1 MADLTFYSSIRQG
14 AALAITRTDVPPG
27 PTDTAIP
34 RVQLPVNLS
43 YAAETALQGTAAS
56 TTLSLLGPGDI
67 VGLDTR
73 TIVRT
78 FPPPNDNEA
87 EAGFLVYV
95 DFDQVDLPWRYT
107 PATNVGTISPTPGQ
121 SNDQLRPWLTL
132 VVLAEG
138 ADFNPTTDFRPAQ
151 GDEKLPQLTVA
162 LQFLPKF
169 DQLWPWAHVQAQQL
183 VSDAALPGAIG
194 GPPGALVARLL
205 SPRRLELN
213 TAYTAFLVPTFQA
226 GVLAGQGKNTAT
238 TTDGLA
244 SAWQDGGPDPVQLP
258 VYYSWRFQTGSV
270 SSFQQAI
277 SELSP
282 LAQLPST
289 VGLRDM
295 DVSSPGLID
304 ASATGGSTPMSMGGA
319 LQTPE
324 QAVPGD
330 PQLNTDWVNALGALV
345 DPAQQTTPVVVPPLY
360 GHWYAVQDHLD
371 YPKRVGA
378 ATNPPWFSLLNQDP
392 RYRVAAGLG
401 VEIVQRDQQALL
413 AAAQEQESFLLNTVN
428 RRRRVL
434 QAGREIFTSLMNR
447 HIVGTATTRANE
459 AILLVTA
466 FLHGKIL
473 SCTGVGPTIV
483 PILTGSPFGG
493 RLIPFRRPFRF
504 GPFGPIIDTI
514 NSGGYL
520 PTVTNPPPN
529 TSTPDTT
536 VGPGGV
542 PGGLPDPGIATIIN
556 TMSSDQRLYWG
567 VVIFWVARKL
577 LSTQGGKYWWLL
589 RRLLRLGL
597 DLIQLASTQ
606 GATDLA
612 VLQKLRDGTLLGQDI
627 LGMPQANNFLS
638 ATQNPEPV
646 LSDPNTWP
654 QTPRTPA
661 NGNDNPAAA
670 AFRAAAAVLFD
681 FVNGAPKT
689 GRKIPALDI
698 PGTVT
703 CILNALAPAVTFT
716 AYEKFIHKQ
725 ITTRTIAWKG
735 ADPLEPI
742 LMPPVLAFPMWQ
754 RLSSISA
761 DWILPNVGDVPRNT
775 VSLLETNQKF
785 IESFM
790 VGLNHQVNRELLW
803 NGYPTDQRGTIFQQ
817 FWDSSGWTDGDE
829 SGNGLTDADF
839 LDIAEVRG
847 WGATSVLGSHT
858 KRAKPAQLVLLVR
871 GDVIKRYPNVIVY
884 AAQVSSDPTK
894 PLDDSKQ
901 RYPVFQA
908 ILTGDVAYYGF
919 DLTLDEARGANGNP
933 GYYFVLQEHPSE
945 PKFVDPIPPPTILPN
960 NLLPGDYAGLNS
972 NTAPVTA
979 AVLAAAAFDLPIR
992 AAILGSELL
1001 PPSSP

>member
-1 MADLTFYSSIRQG
+1 MA
-14 AALAITRTDVPPG
+14 
-27 PTDTAIP
+27 
-34 RVQLPVNLS
+34 
-43 YAAETALQGTAAS
+43 
-56 TTLSLLGPGDI
+56 
-67 VGLDTR
+67 
-73 TIVRT
+73 
-78 FPPPNDNEA
+78 
-87 EAGFLVYV
+87 
-95 DFDQVDLPWRYT
+95 
-107 PATNVGTISPTPGQ
+107 
-121 SNDQLRPWLTL
+121 
-132 VVLAEG
+132 
-138 ADFNPTTDFRPAQ
+138 
-151 GDEKLPQLTVA
+151 
-162 LQFLPKF
+162 
-169 DQLWPWAHVQAQQL
+169 
-183 VSDAALPGAIG
+183 
-194 GPPGALVARLL
+194 
-205 SPRRLELN
+205 
-213 TAYTAFLVPTFQA
+213 
-226 GVLAGQGKNTAT
+226 
-238 TTDGLA
+238 
-244 SAWQDGGPDPVQLP
+244 PDP
-258 VYYSWRFQTGSV
+258 
-270 SSFQQAI
+270 A
-277 SELSP
+277 
-282 LAQLPST
+282 
-289 VGLRDM
+289 
-295 DVSSPGLID
+295 
-304 ASATGGSTPMSMGGA
+304 
-319 LQTPE
+319 
-324 QAVPGD
+324 
-330 PQLNTDWVNALGALV
+330 LNTDWVNDLGKLV

-360 GHWYAVQDHLD
+360 GSWYAVQDHLD
-371 YPKRVGA
+371 YPSRVGA

-401 VEIVQRDQQALL
+401 VEVVQRDQQALL

-428 RRRRVL
+428 RRRKVL
-434 QAGREIFTSLMNR
+434 QAGREIFTSLLSR
-447 HIVGTATTRANE
+447 HLVGTATTRPNE
-459 AILLVTA
+459 EILIVTA

-483 PILTGSPFGG
+483 PIVTGSPFGG
-493 RLIPFRRPFRF
+493 RMIPFRRPFRF

-542 PGGLPDPGIATIIN
+542 PGGLPDPGITTIIN

-567 VVIFWVARKL
+567 VVVFWVARKL

-597 DLIQLASTQ
+597 DLIELASTQ

-612 VLQKLRDGTLLGQDI
+612 VLQKLRDGTLLGKDI
-627 LGMPQANNFLS
+627 LAMPQANNFAS
-638 ATQNPEPV
+638 ATQSPGGKDLV
-646 LSDPNTWP
+646 LSDPTTWP

-661 NGNDNPAAA
+661 TGNDSPDAV
-670 AFRAAAAVLFD
+670 AFRSAAAVLFD
-681 FVNGAPKT
+681 FVNGPPLS

-698 PGTVT
+698 PGTVN

-742 LMPPVLAFPMWQ
+742 LMPPVLSFPMWQ
-754 RLSSISA
+754 RLSAISA

-775 VSLLETNQKF
+775 VSLLETNQEF

-817 FWDSSGWTDGDE
+817 FWDSNGWIDGDG
-829 SGNGLTDADF
+829 SGSTLTPANF
-839 LDIAEVRG
+839 LDISEVRG
-847 WGATSVLGSHT
+847 WGPTSLLGSHSLRS
-858 KRAKPAQLVLLVR
+858 KAAQVVLLVR

-884 AAQVSSDPTK
+884 AAQASSDPTK

-945 PKFVDPIPPPTILPN
+945 PKFADPESPTSNAANFVPEDYTN
-960 NLLPGDYAGLNS
+960 NSTNPTPG
-972 NTAPVTA
+972 TAPPTA
-979 AVLAAAAFDLPIR
+979 AVLAQTAFEPPIR